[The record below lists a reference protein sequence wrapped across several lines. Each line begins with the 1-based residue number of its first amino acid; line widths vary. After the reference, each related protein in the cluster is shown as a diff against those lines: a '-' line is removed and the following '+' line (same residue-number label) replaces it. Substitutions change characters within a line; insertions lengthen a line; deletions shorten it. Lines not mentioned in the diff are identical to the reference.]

1 MILLPAFGLGSLI
14 GSPCW
19 GQADPVTAAPS
30 KPPLIAPASDQGAP
44 TLAILTPPAPT
55 GATSSAATATSTSP
69 DSASTAANEVGKM
82 VVEIEQLGSKLAL
95 LTKDQKEKWE
105 EATAALPG
113 FCEDWDRMLHDREIN
128 NLSHLQWQEKQGYE
142 TATYT
147 GYGKVQDC
155 QAKESDEGVP
165 IGKVTYQEVSYYL
178 SGKSIDD
185 AKAHPQVVGKTSTLE
200 IFSWEKDRW
209 FY

>member
-1 MILLPAFGLGSLI
+1 MALPALGLGWLLA
-14 GSPCW
+14 GPCW
-19 GQADPVTAAPS
+19 GQADTFTVAQPKAAA
-30 KPPLIAPASDQGAP
+30 IAPASDESAP
-44 TLAILTPPAPT
+44 TLALLKAP
-55 GATSSAATATSTSP
+55 
-69 DSASTAANEVGKM
+69 ASTAPTTSTGTVASTSAVNAPASGSNMGKM
-82 VVEIEQLGSKLAL
+82 VVEIEQLGKRIAL
-95 LTKDQKEKWE
+95 LTKPQLQKWE

-128 NLSHLQWQEKQGYE
+128 NLSHLEWHEKQGYQ
-142 TATYT
+142 TASYT
-147 GYGKVQDC
+147 GYGKVEDC

-165 IGKVTYQEVSYYL
+165 IGKVTYDEMSYYL

-200 IFSWEKDRW
+200 IFSWEKDKW